1 MHQQLIK
8 GTYVFKENGIEVGRS
23 ENLIT
28 TNGRKVILQYLA
40 GIRNNW
46 AANLAIGAIQ
56 STPTVDDVE
65 LNFETGRYPVTMK
78 TYQAAT
84 NTTPDLIVVRA
95 TLPSS
100 LYANIYEVAVY
111 PTDATSEAAKNDNK
125 IIVDFADMSNW
136 VTSQGTTQ
144 LIGFIP
150 QGAQSPRIGNYSME
164 LAPSTTLSNSAVA
177 VDISGY
183 TNLDYLQILAHN
195 TVAGNLTVTMTDSA
209 GYKAVFTYTLSE
221 NTNYQVLS
229 LPFPLTIKDPSGNT
243 VNTSSQ
249 YLGPIKNVQFDTDS
263 TACITIDCLKV
274 STTQELSVSDYI
286 ISKSS
291 LSTPIAKT
299 YGVALDVEYYI
310 ELN

>member
-1 MHQQLIK
+1 MFK
-8 GTYVFKENGIEVGRS
+8 GTYVFKENGVEIGRS
-23 ENLIT
+23 QNLIT
-28 TNGRKVILQYLA
+28 TNGRKAILQYLA
-40 GIRNNW
+40 GVKTTW
-46 AANLAIGAIQ
+46 AANLAIGAIE
-56 STPTVDDVE
+56 SIPTVDDVE
-65 LNFETGRYPVTMK
+65 LAFETGRYPITMR

-84 NTTPDLIVVRA
+84 NTTPDLVVVRA
-95 TLPSS
+95 TLPSN

-125 IIVDFADMSNW
+125 ILVDFSDMSNW
-136 VTSQGTTQ
+136 LTSEGSTELT
-144 LIGFIP
+144 GFIP
-150 QGAQSPRIGNYSME
+150 QGAQSPRIGGYSVE
-164 LAPSTTLSNSAVA
+164 ILPSTTLSNSMVG

-195 TVAGNLTVTMTDSA
+195 TVSGTFTVTMTDSA
-209 GYKAVFTYTLSE
+209 GYQAIFTYSLSD
-221 NTNYQVLS
+221 NTEYQVLS
-229 LPFPLTIKDPSGNT
+229 VPFPQTIKDPLGNT

-249 YLGPIKNVQFDTDS
+249 FLGPIKTIELDTDS
-263 TACITIDCLKV
+263 TANVTIDCLKV

-299 YGVALDVEYYI
+299 YGVALDIEYYV